1 MKISETETLFFTVV
15 EPNILPKKAL
25 TQNSRKTQPKLSM
38 IWVKEFDGERERL
51 VARWVTTIA
60 DTSF

>member
-1 MKISETETLFFTVV
+1 MKLSETKTLFLTPVQ
-15 EPNILPKKAL
+15 PNLLPEKGL

-51 VARWVTTIA
+51 VARWVTQ
-60 DTSF
+60 D

>member
-1 MKISETETLFFTVV
+1 MKLSETETLFLTAV
-15 EPNILPKKAL
+15 EPNILPKKPL
-25 TQNSRKTQPKLSM
+25 TQNTRKAQPKLSM